1 MQEPGLNP
9 GLPIPK
15 PRPFPW
21 PSRSS
26 ACLNSSCGKS
36 TVKKLRL
43 RKWEQSGLSM
53 FFSAAWLLCILLQ
66 LVLGNRQLIML
77 ADCFELSSLFWT
89 DRGEWW
95 VASRHNCT
103 SCFSDSQ
110 VRLTGQEAQQTSG
123 SRGFQKL
130 AVEHRNSPFQF
141 PLCLSESQE
150 RANDFPILSIVRED
164 ACAENVVAAK
174 ISHWL
179 MGLNPCLEGFQHGA
193 GPLPDPEGS
202 DNHDV

>member
-1 MQEPGLNP
+1 MQEPELNP

-26 ACLNSSCGKS
+26 ACLNRSCGKG

-66 LVLGNRQLIML
+66 FVLGNRQLIVL

-89 DRGEWW
+89 GRGEWW
-95 VASRHNCT
+95 VASHHNCA
-103 SCFSDSQ
+103 SGFSDSQ
-110 VRLTGQEAQQTSG
+110 VRLTGQEAQQTPG
-123 SRGFQKL
+123 S
-130 AVEHRNSPFQF
+130 
-141 PLCLSESQE
+141 
-150 RANDFPILSIVRED
+150 
-164 ACAENVVAAK
+164 
-174 ISHWL
+174 
-179 MGLNPCLEGFQHGA
+179 
-193 GPLPDPEGS
+193 EGS
-202 DNHDV
+202 KSLQLRVEIHHFNSLFA